1 MNDYAAS
8 WATYRRNSRA
18 RLFIWIAFIP
28 ACVFIPL
35 LLHRLGMDTH
45 RATAVVITGYLVLWG
60 VLMARI
66 ALFRCPRCQKIFGS
80 SRAKTCQNCG
90 LAMSSQQ

>member
-1 MNDYAAS
+1 MNDYTAS

-18 RLFIWIAFIP
+18 RLFVLIAFIP

-35 LLHRLGMDTH
+35 LLHRLGMDAH
-45 RATAVVITGYLVLWG
+45 RATTVVLTGYLVLWG
-60 VLMARI
+60 ILIVPV
-66 ALFRCPRCQKIFGS
+66 ALFRCPRCHKFFGS

-90 LAMSSQQ
+90 LAMNSQQ